1 MLAVGLMSGTSLDGI
16 DAVLCDIAGYSV
28 NTKIKQLAFITMEIP
43 EAIKHKIKRCCAN
56 EANVADVCSLNFEFG
71 ELLAQAVEKVC
82 AIKNVSPN
90 ELAYVASHGQTIYH
104 LPKAD
109 KEHVASTLQI
119 GEGAIIAQRC
129 HCLVINNFRVK
140 DMAAGGEGAP
150 LVPFSEYILYRHG
163 DHAIALQNIGGIGN
177 VTVIS
182 PNADIDEIFAFDTGP
197 GNMMIDE
204 AMQLLYGEKYDDNGQ
219 TAAKGK
225 VIAKLQ
231 EELAKHPYITMLPP
245 KTTGREVF
253 GAFMVKD
260 ILARYHDAAK
270 EDIIATFTW
279 FTAYSIAKNYQL
291 FILPKY
297 KIKEVILGG
306 GGAHNDTLKTMLQ
319 QQLPDIKVLTQE
331 DKGYSSDAKEA
342 IAFVILG
349 NETLHKQF
357 SNVPTATGAKH
368 KVILGNIIYPD

>member
-16 DAVLCDIAGYSV
+16 DAVLCEIEGYSI
-28 NTKIKQLAFITMEIP
+28 NTKIKQLAFITMDIP
-43 EAIKHKIKRCCAN
+43 EYVKEKIKRCCAN

-71 ELLAQAVEKVC
+71 ELLAEAVKKVC
-82 AIKNVSPN
+82 AIKNISTN
-90 ELAYVASHGQTIYH
+90 ELAFVASHGQTIYH
-104 LPKAD
+104 LPKATKD
-109 KEHVASTLQI
+109 HVASTLQI

-140 DMAAGGEGAP
+140 DMAVGGEGAP
-150 LVPFSEYILYRHG
+150 LVPFSEYILYRNAE
-163 DHAIALQNIGGIGN
+163 HAIALQNIGGIGN
-177 VTVIS
+177 VTVITQD
-182 PNADIDEIFAFDTGP
+182 ADIDEVFAFDTGP

-204 AMQLLYGEKYDDNGQ
+204 AMQLLYGEKYDDHGQ
-219 TAAKGK
+219 IAAKGK
-225 VIAKLQ
+225 IIVKLQ
-231 EELAKHPYITMLPP
+231 EELAQHPYITTDPP

-260 ILARYHDAAK
+260 ILARYQDAEKA
-270 EDIIATFTW
+270 DIITTFTW
-279 FTAYSIAKNYQL
+279 FTAYSIARNYQL
-291 FILPKY
+291 FILPKH

-306 GGAHNDTLKTMLQ
+306 GGAHNDTLKAMLQ
-319 QQLPDIKVLTQE
+319 QQLPGIKVLTQE

-357 SNVPTATGAKH
+357 SNVPTATGAKQ
-368 KVILGNIIYPD
+368 KVILGNIVYPD